1 MTKLKDLILKEEIN
15 LEENLSVT
23 KLKRMNLVD
32 DDDWGKF
39 IMAIRKMDADKPLTR
54 VQKDMFAN
62 VFNKLIDTIMDDP
75 AILQKV
81 IRANK

>member
-1 MTKLKDLILKEEIN
+1 
-15 LEENLSVT
+15 
-23 KLKRMNLVD
+23 
-32 DDDWGKF
+32 
-39 IMAIRKMDADKPLTR
+39 MAIRKMDADKPLTR